1 MMEQIL
7 EILEKDCR
15 ITPEQIAVMIDKE
28 PEAVA
33 DAIRAYEENNTILG
47 YKTLINWE
55 ETMKEYVT
63 AFIELKV
70 TPQFGEGFDKIA
82 QKIYQHDCVKSVYL
96 MSGGF
101 DLAVIIEGKTLKEVS
116 LFVSEKLAPMDSVL
130 STATHFVLKKYKDM
144 GVVYAQESEDE
155 RRMITL

>member
-1 MMEQIL
+1 MEQIL

-15 ITPEQIAVMIDKE
+15 ITPEQVAVMLDRD
-28 PEAVA
+28 PGAVA
-33 DAIRAYEENNTILG
+33 EAIHAYEQDKTIVG
-47 YKTLINWE
+47 YGALINWE
-55 ETMKEYVT
+55 QTMREYVT

-70 TPQFGEGFDKIA
+70 TPQLGKGFDQIA
-82 QKIYQHDCVKSVYL
+82 KKIYQHECVKSVYL

-101 DLAVIIEGKTLKEVS
+101 DLAVVIEGKTLKEVS
-116 LFVSEKLAPMDSVL
+116 LFVSEKLAPLDSVL

-144 GVVYAQESEDE
+144 GVVFAHESEDE

>member
-1 MMEQIL
+1 MEQIL
-7 EILEKDCR
+7 ELLEKDCR
-15 ITPEQIAVMIDKE
+15 ITADKIAVMIDKD
-28 PEAVA
+28 PAAVA
-33 DAIRAYEENNTILG
+33 EAIRAYEKDKTIVG
-47 YKTLINWE
+47 YGALINWE
-55 ETMKEYVT
+55 QTMREYVT

-70 TPQFGEGFDKIA
+70 TPQFGKGFDQIA
-82 QKIYQHDCVKSVYL
+82 KKIYQHECVKSVYL

-101 DLAVIIEGKTLKEVS
+101 DIAVIIEGKTLKEVS

>member
-1 MMEQIL
+1 MEQIL
-7 EILEKDCR
+7 ELLEKDCK
-15 ITPEQIAVMIDKE
+15 ITADQIAVMIDKD
-28 PEAVA
+28 PAAVA
-33 DAIRAYEENNTILG
+33 TAIKSFEQDGTILG

-55 ETMKEYVT
+55 NTMKEYVT

-70 TPQFGEGFDKIA
+70 TPQLGEGFDKIA
-82 QKIYQHDCVKSVYL
+82 KKIYQHDCVKSVYL

-101 DLAVIIEGKTLKEVS
+101 DLAVFIEGKTLKEVS
-116 LFVSEKLAPMDSVL
+116 LFVSEKLAPMDSVI

-144 GVVYAQESEDE
+144 GVIFAHEAEDE

>member
-1 MMEQIL
+1 MEQIL
-7 EILEKDCR
+7 ELLEKDCK
-15 ITPEQIAVMIDKE
+15 ITADQIAVMIDKD
-28 PEAVA
+28 PAAVA
-33 DAIRAYEENNTILG
+33 AAIKSFEQDGTILG

-55 ETMKEYVT
+55 NTMKEYVT

-70 TPQFGEGFDKIA
+70 TPQLGEGFDKIA
-82 QKIYQHDCVKSVYL
+82 KKIYQHDCVKSVYL

-101 DLAVIIEGKTLKEVS
+101 DLAVFIEGKTLKEVS
-116 LFVSEKLAPMDSVL
+116 LFVSEKLAPMDSVI

-144 GVVYAQESEDE
+144 GVIFAHEAEDE